1 MAPGTSPLW
10 KASLPLAGRS
20 PWSRAPLAEQNLRR
34 AQPQAVIVPFETYPE
49 AFAALKQ
56 GKVEAMA
63 SDSGILL
70 GLRCRDENPGD
81 WELVGEPLSAA
92 PYAIGLPEND
102 SKFRDLFNVAL
113 MELWESGEY

>member
-1 MAPGTSPLW
+1 M
-10 KASLPLAGRS
+10 
-20 PWSRAPLAEQNLRR
+20 
-34 AQPQAVIVPFETYPE
+34 IVPFETYPE

-70 GLRCRDENPGD
+70 GLRGRDENPGD

-102 SKFRDLFNVAL
+102 SKFRDFVNVAL
-113 MELWESGEY
+113 MELWESGEYKMIYDRWFGKNTGFPLPLEGRLEVWAVGR